1 MSDYEEAI
9 DKEGKEKGPKV
20 KGSGNVKF
28 DGFAHIKFKLPK
40 CYIKGMK
47 NENDEFYPKEEFES
61 YISFSFI

>member
-9 DKEGKEKGPKV
+9 DKEGNEKGPKV

-47 NENDEFYPKEEFES
+47 NENDDV
-61 YISFSFI
+61 